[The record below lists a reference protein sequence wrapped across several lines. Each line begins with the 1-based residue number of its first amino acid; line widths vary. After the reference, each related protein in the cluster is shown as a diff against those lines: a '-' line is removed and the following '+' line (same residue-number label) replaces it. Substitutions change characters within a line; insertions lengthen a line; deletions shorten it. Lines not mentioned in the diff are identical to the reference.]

1 MQTQLKGKEI
11 TLQEIQRNYPDKLNA
26 KGFIY
31 CFIIF
36 ILFVAGLSMGEVNPD
51 LQPANHKIQSNG
63 LVIDTLTNTFVPE
76 SK

>member
-1 MQTQLKGKEI
+1 MQPTKQSSDI

-36 ILFVAGLSMGEVNPD
+36 ALFVAGLSMGEVNPD
-51 LQPANHKIQSNG
+51 LQPRSHKIQRNG